1 MKKKINPRTRLC
13 CWIRFEFFFVARLR
27 QTATSCLVKD
37 GQHHHRH
44 LQRSLHPLHSLN
56 TNLGSFTS
64 LSNLKGRT
72 KKANATSQWRDHQN
86 WDKVFIIH
94 FTASMIFFLK
104 RPRCWSGRG
113 LKPRACS
120 ADWRSF
126 NCPSQAVCGNW
137 THLHSAHR
145 QSLSAI
151 WPPAINSFKCNT
163 FFQSLYFENT
173 KWKIDQVVQSF
184 LWPFAVNVMFT
195 CGDASVVGNVY
206 VSVKRPDKFICQT

>member
-1 MKKKINPRTRLC
+1 MLEIMKALFCVISVAVLIISGLEVIERGAPPRPNWIGFMGSRGRIYPWFKLYLKFVSDSLSYITEATNEKKINPKTRLC

-27 QTATSCLVKD
+27 QTATSRLVKD

-104 RPRCWSGRG
+104 HPRCWSGRG
-113 LKPRACS
+113 LKPWACS
-120 ADWRSF
+120 AD
-126 NCPSQAVCGNW
+126 
-137 THLHSAHR
+137 
-145 QSLSAI
+145 
-151 WPPAINSFKCNT
+151 
-163 FFQSLYFENT
+163 
-173 KWKIDQVVQSF
+173 
-184 LWPFAVNVMFT
+184 
-195 CGDASVVGNVY
+195 
-206 VSVKRPDKFICQT
+206 